1 MAGNRTDRT
10 YRNHKSIMENQ
21 SVFVRIPIPERGDH
35 LLSEISLHSVR
46 IGIEFKYV
54 GYDVFDDPFGYIDD
68 DWEIMSAHLWC
79 E

>member
-1 MAGNRTDRT
+1 
-10 YRNHKSIMENQ
+10 MENQ

-35 LLSEISLHSVR
+35 LLSEISLHSMR

-68 DWEIMSAHLWC
+68 DWEIMSAHL
-79 E
+79 